1 MFRETA
7 EGTTQHFIKLQQQ
20 SAQKSVTPVDQHASA
35 SRRDDSSNGEADT
48 ATRCGDGEAA
58 SKVQPGGA
66 LRARIAQMAQYIP
79 VRISAE
85 ERVYL
90 RLLEGALEVLSLL
103 ALLVQKCKY

>member
-35 SRRDDSSNGEADT
+35 SREDSSNGEADT

-103 ALLVQKCKY
+103 AFLVQKCKY